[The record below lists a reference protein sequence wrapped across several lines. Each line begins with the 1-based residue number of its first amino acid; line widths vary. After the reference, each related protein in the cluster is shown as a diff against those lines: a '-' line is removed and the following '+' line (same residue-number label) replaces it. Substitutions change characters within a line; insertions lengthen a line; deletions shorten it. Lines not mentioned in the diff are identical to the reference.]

1 MIRKIFK
8 TIILSSSLVLTVTSC
23 DLDQYPNDSIST
35 ETSWETVDDAVKFR
49 NGIYSYFK
57 SINGGI
63 YTYTAD
69 QQSDL
74 FNATISYSNR
84 GGDMHRW
91 DFTAAQYDVEDIWQY
106 NYYTINNCNNIIA
119 NIDKIAAEK
128 EEDKATLNMIKG
140 EAYLMRA
147 ICYNTLVTRFAS
159 DYEPAT
165 AASAKEPMKTRPM
178 FT

>member
-106 NYYTINNCNNIIA
+106 NYYTIIIV
-119 NIDKIAAEK
+119 II
-128 EEDKATLNMIKG
+128 L
-140 EAYLMRA
+140 
-147 ICYNTLVTRFAS
+147 
-159 DYEPAT
+159 
-165 AASAKEPMKTRPM
+165 
-178 FT
+178 